1 MRRGGVVRDFR
12 VFYVILGVLGAGGPF
27 HFMVLNAAQAIWSN
41 MEENNKLAETPKPEQ
56 NNENKEI
63 CTLMF
68 WFNKIFL

>member
-1 MRRGGVVRDFR
+1 MRRGVVVRDFR

-56 NNENKEI
+56 KTTKI
-63 CTLMF
+63 RKFTLMF
-68 WFNKIFL
+68 